1 MSSGSEL
8 IKLKRNISLL
18 IVLLIVIGFYGWTIY
33 LDHKTK
39 EQFCH
44 SEYSGKIKK
53 TKKTEQG
60 LTAIMIDDNNW
71 EGIGIYINESLYQI
85 QVGDSIVKEKDSYN
99 LLIIDKSGA
108 IFNITKERFRT
119 KKCK

>member
-1 MSSGSEL
+1 
-8 IKLKRNISLL
+8 
-18 IVLLIVIGFYGWTIY
+18 
-33 LDHKTK
+33 
-39 EQFCH
+39 
-44 SEYSGKIKK
+44 
-53 TKKTEQG
+53 
-60 LTAIMIDDNNW
+60 MIDDNNW
-71 EGIGIYINESLYQI
+71 EGIGIYINESLYQT